1 MFFWRKKSP
10 KISVNKVSKTMENLV
25 EKVSVSLKKETLSQ
39 IKENPVAFF
48 KIRNLQH
55 NGLQRWF

>member
-1 MFFWRKKSP
+1 M
-10 KISVNKVSKTMENLV
+10 NKVSKTMENLV

>member
-1 MFFWRKKSP
+1 
-10 KISVNKVSKTMENLV
+10 MENLV

-39 IKENPVAFF
+39 IKENPETFF